1 MGRLVIN
8 DPIRHHKIRDV
19 TIRLVKQP
27 VHRSSMNT
35 KNSNLADEIMC
46 PCSGTKRGNIQTLFE
61 QGMDMEAI
69 SRWTGAISGCG
80 GCEWDISEF
89 LNDLI
94 EQKTNS

>member
-8 DPIRHHKIRDV
+8 DAILQHKIRDV

-27 VHRSSMNT
+27 VNCSSMNT
-35 KNSNLADEIMC
+35 KNPNSADEIMC
-46 PCSGTKRGNIQTLFE
+46 HCSSTKRGNIQALFE
-61 QGMDMEAI
+61 QGMDMDAI

-89 LNDLI
+89 LNDLA
-94 EQKTNS
+94 EQKNTG